1 MKNLLLSLVSLLFTN
16 GLLAQT
22 TTISAQKKLTDVICS
37 CLGETDLDKITSK
50 QAAIDVFTN
59 CFTKRTDLLMQVA
72 TERHIEITDDAAM
85 EKIGTDIGKD
95 LLAQNCAA
103 FLKVSVK
110 MVQSEKNNQGTGSTT
125 GTFKRIDNKGFNYI
139 VITENGNEKSFLW
152 LTQFAGSEK
161 FMDNTTSLTG
171 KNLNVSWKEIEVY
184 LPQAK
189 GYYKV
194 KEITEIDF

>member
-1 MKNLLLSLVSLLFTN
+1 
-16 GLLAQT
+16 
-22 TTISAQKKLTDVICS
+22 
-37 CLGETDLDKITSK
+37 
-50 QAAIDVFTN
+50 
-59 CFTKRTDLLMQVA
+59 
-72 TERHIEITDDAAM
+72 
-85 EKIGTDIGKD
+85 
-95 LLAQNCAA
+95 
-103 FLKVSVK
+103 

-194 KEITEIDF
+194 KEITGIDF